1 MSGPV
6 KLVFEASQLAAALR
20 DARAAVQRRNTIPIL
35 HNVLIEAA
43 ADGAITITASDLDV
57 MIVRRLRATQVS
69 GAAQFTIAGHRLA
82 DVVSAFDPGA
92 QVTLEIDGPAVV
104 VKSGRARLR
113 FSTLPAT
120 DFPLLPAPTSPT
132 EFQIDAAALLRAISA
147 VRHAISSEE
156 TRYYL
161 NGIFAHVSA
170 GKLRFAATDGHRL
183 ARYVT
188 DVPAGAD
195 GMPDVILRTRCI
207 ELLRSATD
215 ESDQVLSVAIGRDRV
230 SFDIDEMR
238 IVAKVIDGT
247 FPDYTRVIPASTTS
261 SLDVDADALDGA
273 LHRVGL
279 ATDDKVRSVKLS
291 VTREHVIAS
300 TTSPE
305 HGEAVEEIAS
315 ELDGTPI
322 EIGFN
327 LRYLRDA
334 IGAASADTLRFGFGD
349 AASPTLIHSIASDAL
364 TLVLMPMRV

>member
-1 MSGPV
+1 MGAPI

-43 ADGAITITASDLDV
+43 ADGAVTITASDLDV
-57 MIVRRLRATQVS
+57 MIVRRLRAAETS
-69 GAAQFTIAGHRLA
+69 GAARFTIAGHRLA
-82 DVVSAFDPGA
+82 DVVAAFEGGA
-92 QVTLEIDGPAVV
+92 QVTIEVDGSAAV

-120 DFPLLPAPTSPT
+120 DFPILPVPTSPT
-132 EFQIDAAALLRAISA
+132 SFQIGAAALLRAISS
-147 VRHAISSEE
+147 VRHAISTEE

-161 NGIFAHVSA
+161 NGIFMHVTA

-195 GMPDVILRTRCI
+195 DMPDVILRTRCI
-207 ELLRSATD
+207 ELLRSAADDT
-215 ESDQVLSVAIGRDRV
+215 DQVLRVAVGRDRV
-230 SFDIDEMR
+230 SFDIDEMK

-247 FPDYTRVIPASTTS
+247 FPDYTRAIPASTTS
-261 SLDVDADALDGA
+261 NVDIDADALDGA
-273 LHRVGL
+273 LLRVGL
-279 ATDDKVRSVKLS
+279 ATEDKVRTVKLS
-291 VTREHVIAS
+291 VTREHVTAT
-300 TTSPE
+300 TTSHE
-305 HGEAVEEIAS
+305 HGAAVEEVAS
-315 ELDGTPI
+315 ELEGPPI
-322 EIGFN
+322 EVGFN

-334 IGAASADTLRFGFGD
+334 IGAHSADTLRIGFGD

-364 TLVLMPMRV
+364 TLVVMPTRV